1 MAIQLPDSACGYNS
15 AHPPAH
21 PPAQEVADSLEQQ
34 KGKSKGQAKTASAGP
49 DEGHGNGNDTQ
60 YRAPGIKRN
69 TNGTWWVQIACRG
82 FKMSTLEPIKS
93 MERVVN
99 LHVALVQIRNSA
111 FARYRSALSD
121 LGALNC
127 AQGSATSDLD
137 TCLVIDDHELLAL
150 LHEEP
155 YIPILQTTHS
165 PNNTMG
171 HSPKP
176 THKSTVKPTH
186 KSTVYLH
193 EAPPTDTQ
201 QDQMTPTKSPRPAK
215 RRPRATKTD
224 PRQPK
229 QSPKGQHE
237 TPQRVPETLESS
249 PEDPKTIKDAKDE
262 I

>member
-1 MAIQLPDSACGYNS
+1 MPKAYAC
-15 AHPPAH
+15 
-21 PPAQEVADSLEQQ
+21 VC
-34 KGKSKGQAKTASAGP
+34 
-49 DEGHGNGNDTQ
+49 
-60 YRAPGIKRN
+60 
-69 TNGTWWVQIACRG
+69 V
-82 FKMSTLEPIKS
+82 
-93 MERVVN
+93 RVCVC
-99 LHVALVQIRNSA
+99 V
-111 FARYRSALSD
+111 RYRSALSD

-176 THKSTVKPTH
+176 THKSTV
-186 KSTVYLH
+186 YLH

-229 QSPKGQHE
+229 QTPNGRHE
-237 TPQRVPETLESS
+237 TPQRVPKTLKNH
-249 PEDPKTIKDAKDE
+249 PEDPKAIKDAKDE